1 LRREEERLTA
11 REAVVVDED
20 AGCVLLD
27 AVVVDAVLSHKVLLR
42 TKPNMHHIISIFY
55 GACWVW
61 CSTKVSST
69 KLGKRVGAYVRKFCG
84 ASTATC
90 ATEYEDFVAHVSVDV
105 SPNFF
110 LIKLIF

>member
-1 LRREEERLTA
+1 MGNGEEEHSDAAYCKLRREEERLTA

-69 KLGKRVGAYVRKFCG
+69 KLGKRVGGLREKILWRIYCNMR
-84 ASTATC
+84 
-90 ATEYEDFVAHVSVDV
+90 HR
-105 SPNFF
+105 
-110 LIKLIF
+110 I